1 VHHVGYEV
9 DADSMMAKVRRNVKG
24 LAREIADC
32 TDDDQLVYWTQM
44 IHRDSGSFMYYVT
57 KDK

>member
-1 VHHVGYEV
+1 
-9 DADSMMAKVRRNVKG
+9 VKG